1 MEKYS
6 IGIIAD
12 RSGSVIMEKKM
23 IEDSI
28 ELMAEALDRNYP
40 QNIKKEIIVTCIGEE
55 DILLPQ
61 QVEKIIM
68 KKKLNEDNLLESE
81 NIFKLFERISKN
93 EGVKKIFLFSDG
105 YFKREDWDKFFSKLK
120 EDENLDAIER
130 IAIAVGEGVNKRIL
144 KEFSS
149 REKVFQYKDIF
160 DLV

>member
-68 KKKLNEDNLLESE
+68 KKN
-81 NIFKLFERISKN
+81 
-93 EGVKKIFLFSDG
+93 
-105 YFKREDWDKFFSKLK
+105 
-120 EDENLDAIER
+120 
-130 IAIAVGEGVNKRIL
+130 
-144 KEFSS
+144 
-149 REKVFQYKDIF
+149 
-160 DLV
+160 